1 MGNIY
6 WDDVVLRLTCDGA
19 DASTTFT
26 DLSPAGTTV
35 TTNSNAQV
43 DTAQSKFGG
52 ASALFA
58 GTADSLSFTG
68 PCDTS
73 ASWTTRFW
81 YRSAGSHET
90 SARLFQT
97 KPGDTFAAVSLI
109 ASSGTQI
116 ALYAHDGV
124 DAGWVVGPINGAV
137 VVGTWHFIEVGFRDD
152 TNVVYLFVDGSLAGT
167 GSVNM
172 RDDAGDTW
180 VIGGQTGSPSRS
192 INGHIDDVE
201 ITQGIILNTTG
212 YTPPTAAMPTKK
224 LFESRTSLPSLM
236 GSPAAVVAQLIP
248 SDARISI
255 PSLMGSPA
263 AVVRQYISARASI
276 PSLMGNPSAIVQND
290 FSALITDTTQRY
302 VVRITGA
309 PIIDVSV
316 SSWQATL
323 QTGRQNYVQCVVPAV
338 TDQIDDLQNRVGLS
352 EIIVYKTGY
361 IGETLV
367 ETEMARAP
375 LSLVI
380 NNRGP
385 FRDTATMSGYSTAT
399 SPPVSGAVRTMTGV
413 RQTTQNA
420 AGNSR
425 ARCDIDWVLKPGQDV
440 IADGFE
446 FTANYINYFVPAVGD
461 AYMDIGS
468 RG

>member
-1 MGNIY
+1 MGNLY

-19 DASTTFT
+19 DASTTFS

-35 TTNSNAQV
+35 TVGGSAQV
-43 DTAQSKFGG
+43 DTAQKKWGTG
-52 ASALFA
+52 SALFN
-58 GTADSLSFTG
+58 GTGDVLSFPG
-68 PCDTS
+68 LLDTS
-73 ASWTTRFW
+73 DSFTARFY
-81 YRSAGSHET
+81 YRSAGAHET

-97 KPGDTFAAVSLI
+97 APGDSLTAISLI
-109 ASSGTQI
+109 ASSSTQI
-116 ALYAHDGV
+116 QLYGYNGV
-124 DAGWVVGPINGAV
+124 GGWSAGPINATV
-137 VVGTWHFIEVGFRDD
+137 VVGTQHFIEVSYSADLNRM
-152 TNVVYLFVDGSLAGT
+152 YLFVDGVLI
-167 GSVNM
+167 GSAAIVM
-172 RDDAGDTW
+172 TDSSGSTW

-192 INGHIDDVE
+192 LNGHIDDVE
-201 ITQGIILNTTG
+201 ITQGVALNTSG
-212 YTPPTAAMPTKK
+212 YTPPTEALPTSK
-224 LFESRTSLPSLM
+224 LFEARTSLPSLM
-236 GSPAAVVAQLIP
+236 GAPAAVVAQLIP

-263 AVVRQYISARASI
+263 AVVRQYISARSSI